1 VKQIEEL
8 DLLDQ
13 LDGNE
18 IAALL
23 TVARNDW
30 KGMRSEEE
38 TTVYM

>member
-1 VKQIEEL
+1 MKQIEEL

-23 TVARNDW
+23 TVARNDG
-30 KGMRSEEE
+30 KGMRSE
-38 TTVYM
+38 

>member
-23 TVARNDW
+23 TVARNDG
-30 KGMRSEEE
+30 KGMRSEEG
-38 TTVYM
+38 TAVYW